1 MEYLYLASICFIRK
15 ENAMR
20 RIFMVLAMT
29 LLLAAC
35 GSSSSSADYATGSD
49 SGYEMAP
56 AMPETVNSGAMSKDA
71 SVSMPGSSGTGST
84 DPLKP
89 GERLV
94 VRDASLVLQV
104 SDVNAVDQQLR
115 AMVNGQKGFVLSS
128 SSSGSDQDFVV
139 YLTFKIPS
147 DQLDA
152 TITAAEKTAHKV
164 LSRSMSGSDVTS
176 EYVDL
181 TGRLTSLTAA
191 RERLLELLKKADKV
205 EDAVAVNTALTDVQ
219 SQLEQITGQMR
230 YLRENAALSSLTIE
244 LRPIPTTP
252 IVNPEGWQPGEDARA
267 ALRSLLDFAQGLGSF
282 LISAVIWTPV
292 WVPLFFLGRYLRRR
306 WLAGR
311 TPPPTPPA
319 A

>member
-1 MEYLYLASICFIRK
+1 
-15 ENAMR
+15 MR
-20 RIFMVLAMT
+20 RIFILLGLT

-35 GSSSSSADYATGSD
+35 GSSSAPADSSASVAPASA
-49 SGYEMAP
+49 EMAP
-56 AMPETVNSGAMSKDA
+56 PQSAASNAGAVAKDSA
-71 SVSMPGSSGTGST
+71 APMPGTSGTGST

-94 VRDASLVLQV
+94 VRDASLVMQV

-115 AMVNGQKGFVLSS
+115 ALVNSQKGFVLSS
-128 SSSGSDQDFVV
+128 SSSGSDQDLVV

-191 RERLLELLKKADKV
+191 RDRLLELLKKADKV
-205 EDAVAVNTALTDVQ
+205 EDAVAVNAALTDVQ
-219 SQLEQITGQMR
+219 SQLEQVTGQMR
-230 YLRENAALSSLTIE
+230 YLRENAALSSLSVE
-244 LRPIPTTP
+244 LRPIPVTP
-252 IVNPEGWQPGEDARA
+252 IVNPEGWQPLEDARA
-267 ALRSLLDFAQGLGSF
+267 SVRSLIDFAQWLGSF
-282 LISAVIWTPV
+282 LISLAIWTPV
-292 WVPLFFLGRYLRRR
+292 WLPIFFLVRYVRRR
-306 WLAGR
+306 RAARALPP
-311 TPPPTPPA
+311 TPPTSPTPPTPPA

>member
-1 MEYLYLASICFIRK
+1 
-15 ENAMR
+15 MR

-35 GSSSSSADYATGSD
+35 GSSSSSADYATGSEPAV
-49 SGYEMAP
+49 EMAP
-56 AMPETVNSGAMSKDA
+56 AMPETANFEAIAKDA
-71 SVSMPGSSGTGST
+71 SMPMPGSSGTGST

-128 SSSGSDQDFVV
+128 SSSGSEQDFVV

-191 RERLLELLKKADKV
+191 RDRLLELLKKADKV

-230 YLRENAALSSLTIE
+230 YLRENAALSSLTVE

-292 WVPLFFLGRYLRRR
+292 WVPLYFLGRYLRRR
-306 WLAGR
+306 WVAGR

>member
-1 MEYLYLASICFIRK
+1 
-15 ENAMR
+15 MR
-20 RIFMVLAMT
+20 RIFMVLAVT

-49 SGYEMAP
+49 SGYDSAP
-56 AMPETVNSGAMSKDA
+56 AMPEAVNPGVMSKDA
-71 SVSMPGSSGTGST
+71 VGSMPGTSGTGST

-191 RERLLELLKKADKV
+191 RDRLLELLKKADKV

-230 YLRENAALSSLTIE
+230 YLRENAALSSLTVE

-282 LISAVIWTPV
+282 LITAVIWTPV
-292 WVPLFFLGRYLRRR
+292 WLPLFFLGRYLRRR
-306 WLAGR
+306 WLAR
-311 TPPPTPPA
+311 NTPATTPPA
-319 A
+319 V

>member
-1 MEYLYLASICFIRK
+1 LESFFHQK
-15 ENAMR
+15 GNAMR
-20 RIFMVLAMT
+20 RIFILLGLT

-35 GSSSSSADYATGSD
+35 GSSSATTDSSAGMDTA
-49 SGYEMAP
+49 YEVAP
-56 AMPETVNSGAMSKDA
+56 AMPEAVNSGAIAKDA
-71 SVSMPGSSGTGST
+71 SMPMPGSSGTGST

-115 AMVNGQKGFVLSS
+115 AMVNSQKGFVLSS

-147 DQLDA
+147 DQLDT

-191 RERLLELLKKADKV
+191 RDRLLELLKKADKV

-230 YLRENAALSSLTIE
+230 YLRENAALSSLTVE

-282 LISAVIWTPV
+282 LITAVIWTPV
-292 WVPLFFLGRYLRRR
+292 WLPLFFLGRYLRRR
-306 WLAGR
+306 WLAR
-311 TPPPTPPA
+311 NTPPATPPA

>member
-1 MEYLYLASICFIRK
+1 
-15 ENAMR
+15 MR
-20 RIFMVLAMT
+20 RIFILLGLT

-35 GSSSSSADYATGSD
+35 GSSSATTDSSAGSAP
-49 SGYEMAP
+49 SSVEMAP
-56 AMPETVNSGAMSKDA
+56 VMPDAGNPGAISKDA
-71 SVSMPGSSGTGST
+71 VGPIPGSSGTGST

-94 VRDASLVLQV
+94 VRDASLVMQV

-152 TITAAEKTAHKV
+152 TITAAERTAHKV

-191 RERLLELLKKADKV
+191 RDRLLELLKKADKV

-230 YLRENAALSSLTIE
+230 YLRENAALSSLTVE

-282 LISAVIWTPV
+282 LITAVIWTPV
-292 WVPLFFLGRYLRRR
+292 WLPLFFLGRYLRRR
-306 WLAGR
+306 WLAR
-311 TPPPTPPA
+311 NTPPATPPA

>member
-1 MEYLYLASICFIRK
+1 
-15 ENAMR
+15 MR

-35 GSSSSSADYATGSD
+35 GSSSSSTDYATGSD

-56 AMPETVNSGAMSKDA
+56 AMPEAVNPGVMSKDA
-71 SVSMPGSSGTGST
+71 SMPMPGTSGTGST

-191 RERLLELLKKADKV
+191 RDRLLELLKKADKV

-230 YLRENAALSSLTIE
+230 YLRENAALSSLTVE

-282 LISAVIWTPV
+282 LITAVIWTPV
-292 WVPLFFLGRYLRRR
+292 WLPLFFLGRYLRRR
-306 WLAGR
+306 WLAR
-311 TPPPTPPA
+311 NTPPA
-319 A
+319 TPPAV